1 MHWIIKYL
9 APMFHQ
15 PKKRLGQHFLQ
26 DKNIA
31 ERICD
36 ALIIPVCEDT
46 GRGKERRAESGENE
60 RSEER
65 KEESEKRPE
74 ANFSVLEVGPG
85 LGVLTQ
91 FLYPLYK
98 DKLFLVEIDND
109 LIPALKSNYPL
120 IKDQIFEKDFLELDL
135 GSIFKTPVAVIGNFP
150 YNISSQILFKIV
162 DDRRIV
168 QIMVGMFQKEVA
180 QRVVSLPGNKVYGL
194 LSVWVQ
200 CFYNIEYLFTVN
212 EGSFFPPPKVKSA
225 VIRLIRKE
233 SEPECNTK
241 LLLQII
247 KAAFNQRRKTL
258 RNSLGEYKMH
268 FEKIKDQELL
278 SKRAET
284 LGYEEYIMLAQVFD
298 KFI

>member
-1 MHWIIKYL
+1 
-9 APMFHQ
+9 MFHQ

-36 ALIIPVCEDT
+36 ALGGGVEERRAK
-46 GRGKERRAESGENE
+46 GGENAMSEERRAEGELSTK
-60 RSEER
+60 SEDA
-65 KEESEKRPE
+65 KVGDI
-74 ANFSVLEVGPG
+74 NVLEVGPG

-91 FLYPLYK
+91 FLYPFYK

-109 LIPALKSNYPL
+109 LIAGLKSNYPL
-120 IKDQIFEKDFLELDL
+120 IKDQIFEKDFLEFDL
-135 GSIFKTPVAVIGNFP
+135 KAIFKTPVAVIGNFP

-168 QIMVGMFQKEVA
+168 PLMVGMFQKEVA

-212 EGSFFPPPKVKSA
+212 EGAFFPPPKVKSA

-284 LGYEEYIMLAQVFD
+284 LDYNEYIMLAKVFD